1 MVMNLVHFW
10 LIFQNHL
17 IALITHY
24 YLQNFMDMEYHMHL
38 LTWSFH
44 IMRVEL
50 NITNCFS
57 KRSNTDD
64 GVPQGS
70 ILGSLF
76 LNINLINIFYKCEDS
91 DTKNYTDDTT
101 AYTSIRDTESVIS
114 RGHSIV
120 TFALRERGGFHQ
132 NANVCKQGG
141 RGCHIIA
148 NVRI

>member
-1 MVMNLVHFW
+1 
-10 LIFQNHL
+10 
-17 IALITHY
+17 
-24 YLQNFMDMEYHMHL
+24 
-38 LTWSFH
+38 
-44 IMRVEL
+44 MRVEL

-57 KRSNTDD
+57 KLSNTDD

-114 RGHSIV
+114 RGHSFV